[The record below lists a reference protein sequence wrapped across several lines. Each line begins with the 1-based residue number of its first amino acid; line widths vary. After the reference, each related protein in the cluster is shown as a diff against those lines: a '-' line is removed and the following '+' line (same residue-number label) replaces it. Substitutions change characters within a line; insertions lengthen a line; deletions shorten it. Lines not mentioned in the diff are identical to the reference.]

1 MVGREAAVI
10 ELLGRDGQV
19 RALHKLQGW
28 PCTIGRSPACDVVL
42 DDAHVA
48 AEHARIELD
57 ERGVARLL
65 LLPSLNG
72 ATLGRSR
79 LAAGDSAVL
88 EPGEPVTLGT
98 TELRLRRAS
107 DPLAAELPL
116 AVDSSRPRH
125 PALLPG
131 LLLLWVCLLGFDA
144 WSVFNPA
151 ARWTDY
157 VAPVLGP
164 LVVLLLWAAG
174 WTLLTQLF
182 QHRLPFLTH
191 LWRASLVIVALHVA
205 NFAVPVIAYAVSMPR
220 LLAFESIGFPL
231 GLALMLWWHAA
242 LVWPRARRAVAL
254 ILSGVLVAGL
264 VLLVARRQDEQHLF
278 GPLYLSTLPPPSMR
292 LVSPKPPEALIDA
305 LRPLEAELTRKA
317 RKDQDAAPEAESD

>member
-10 ELLGRDGQV
+10 ELLGRDGQM
-19 RALHKLQGW
+19 RAVHKVQAW
-28 PCTIGRSPACDVVL
+28 PCSIGRSPACDVVL

-57 ERGVARLL
+57 EQGVARLL

-72 ATLGRSR
+72 AALGRRR

-88 EPGEPVTLGT
+88 EPGADFTLGA

-116 AVDSSRPRH
+116 AVELRPRH

-131 LLLLWVCLLGFDA
+131 LLLLWLCLLGFDA
-144 WSVFNPA
+144 WSVFNPGS
-151 ARWTDY
+151 RWTDY

-164 LVVLLLWAAG
+164 LMVLLLWAAG

-205 NFAVPVIAYAVSMPR
+205 NFAVPVIAYALSMPR
-220 LLAFESIGFPL
+220 LLSFESIGFPL

-242 LVWPRARRAVAL
+242 LVWPRARRVVA
-254 ILSGVLVAGL
+254 GVLGGFLVAGL

-278 GPLYLSTLPPPSMR
+278 GPLYLSTLPPPAMR

-305 LRPLEAELTRKA
+305 LRPLEAELARKA
-317 RKDQDAAPEAESD
+317 RKDQEAAPEPESD